1 MKRGKRSK
9 GEQLETPASDASDAA
24 VASETW
30 TPADDRAA
38 TPEPPSESWTAADE
52 RAAAPDPATQT
63 WTPADE
69 RAAAADPGPV
79 VDSEAVEL
87 TGSAPAPEP
96 AARPVPVTIHEPAHH
111 DAPAPASNPIVDV
124 SGAPGAT
131 APSYDGHAAEPP
143 ADPLQPVRALVAE
156 RPELAVGAAFAGG
169 IVAAMIL
176 RRLGN

>member
-1 MKRGKRSK
+1 MKLGKRSK
-9 GEQLETPASDASDAA
+9 GAKPADASEAAAAADAA
-24 VASETW
+24 AETW
-30 TPADDRAA
+30 T
-38 TPEPPSESWTAADE
+38 EADE
-52 RAAAPDPATQT
+52 RAAAPDPVTES

-69 RAAAADPGPV
+69 RAAAAEPV
-79 VDSEAVEL
+79 VDGEAVEL

-96 AARPVPVTIHEPAHH
+96 AARPVPVTIHEPAHR

-131 APSYDGHAAEPP
+131 APSFDGHAAAPP
-143 ADPLQPVRALVAE
+143 ADPLEPVRALVAE

-169 IVAAMIL
+169 ILAAMIL